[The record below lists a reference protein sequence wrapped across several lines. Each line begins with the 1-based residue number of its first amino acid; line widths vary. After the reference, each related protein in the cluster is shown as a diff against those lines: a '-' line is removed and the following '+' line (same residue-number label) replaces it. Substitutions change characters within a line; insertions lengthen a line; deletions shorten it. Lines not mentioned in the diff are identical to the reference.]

1 MAFLPNHHKQS
12 TSFIKKKAPEQAP
25 SMEPL
30 PDTTVPENPSV
41 EKAKIKKSKIETTEK
56 RTISKAKIEPKALK
70 LTKVEQKKTRDE
82 RSLAKNR

>member
-1 MAFLPNHHKQS
+1 
-12 TSFIKKKAPEQAP
+12 
-25 SMEPL
+25 MEPL
-30 PDTTVPENPSV
+30 PDTAVPENPPV

-70 LTKVEQKKTRDE
+70 LTKVEQKTRDE